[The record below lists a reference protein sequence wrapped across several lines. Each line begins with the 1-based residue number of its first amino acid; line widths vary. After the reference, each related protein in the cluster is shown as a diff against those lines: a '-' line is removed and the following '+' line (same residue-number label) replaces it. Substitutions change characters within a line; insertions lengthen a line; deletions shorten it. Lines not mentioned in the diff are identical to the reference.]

1 VYCTFG
7 IFTTGTFIAVSTG
20 VVTATCGVPYLS
32 GEDVYIEAFDDMLQ
46 VVAARDS
53 IAIHHKKCALL
64 AEAIPTSSI
73 PQYQF
78 KPPQPQQR
86 NHYATHYTH

>member
-1 VYCTFG
+1 MPELPEDEYQQ
-7 IFTTGTFIAVSTG
+7 
-20 VVTATCGVPYLS
+20 YLK
-32 GEDVYIEAFDDMLQ
+32 DKAAYIEEFDAMLQ

-64 AEAIPTSSI
+64 AEAIPTSII
-73 PQYQF
+73 PRYQF

-86 NHYATHYTH
+86 NHYATQ